1 MAALIKGIPVTLY
14 ERTKTGEDAFHEPV
28 YAETPVTVENVL
40 ITPVDS
46 AASPTELQL
55 SGRHLVYELCIPK
68 ADTHKW
74 EGCAVEFFREEMESP
89 NGVQHIIHP
98 AQQPLE
104 LGQESTGGAV

>member
-28 YAETPVTVENVL
+28 YAETSVTVENVL

-74 EGCAVEFFREEMESP
+74 EGCAVAFFGKTFR
-89 NGVQHIIHP
+89 
-98 AQQPLE
+98 
-104 LGQESTGGAV
+104 TCGGAVQGIEAMIPLRWNKKVQVERYE

>member
-14 ERTKTGEDAFHEPV
+14 ERTKTGEDAFHEPI
-28 YAETPVTVENVL
+28 YTEIPVIVENVL

-68 ADTHKW
+68 AILT
-74 EGCAVEFFREEMESP
+74 
-89 NGVQHIIHP
+89 NGR
-98 AQQPLE
+98 AALWSFS
-104 LGQESTGGAV
+104 GRDGAS

>member
-1 MAALIKGIPVTLY
+1 MLKGIDVTLY
-14 ERTKTGEDAFHEPV
+14 EKTQTGTDEADAPV

-68 ADTHKW
+68 ADTHK
-74 EGCAVEFFREEMESP
+74 VEFFGQRFRTCG
-89 NGVQHIIHP
+89 GVVQGIERMI
-98 AQQPLE
+98 PLCWNKKVQVVRYE
-104 LGQESTGGAV
+104 

>member
-46 AASPTELQL
+46 AASPTEL
-55 SGRHLVYELCIPK
+55 
-68 ADTHKW
+68 
-74 EGCAVEFFREEMESP
+74 
-89 NGVQHIIHP
+89 
-98 AQQPLE
+98 
-104 LGQESTGGAV
+104 

>member
-40 ITPVDS
+40 ITPIDS

-55 SGRHLVYELCIPK
+55 SGRIWFMSF
-68 ADTHKW
+68 A
-74 EGCAVEFFREEMESP
+74 SP
-89 NGVQHIIHP
+89 RPTLTNGR
-98 AQQPLE
+98 AALWSFS
-104 LGQESTGGAV
+104 GRDGAS

>member
-74 EGCAVEFFREEMESP
+74 EGCGVFREEMESP
-89 NGVQHIIHP
+89 ERRAAIHHP
-98 AQQPLE
+98 AHASG
-104 LGQESTGGAV
+104 LG

>member
-55 SGRHLVYELCIPK
+55 TGSHQVNEL
-68 ADTHKW
+68 
-74 EGCAVEFFREEMESP
+74 
-89 NGVQHIIHP
+89 
-98 AQQPLE
+98 
-104 LGQESTGGAV
+104 